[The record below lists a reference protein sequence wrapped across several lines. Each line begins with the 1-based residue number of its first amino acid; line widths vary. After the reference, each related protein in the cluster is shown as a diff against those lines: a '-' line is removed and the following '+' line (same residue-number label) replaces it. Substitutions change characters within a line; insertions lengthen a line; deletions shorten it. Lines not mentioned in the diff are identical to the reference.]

1 MLQPP
6 KKTELSTCWKALQ
19 SCSKGVNFT
28 LQQTT
33 QCGVSDLKVRGCNSK
48 RTEIPKRFSAIFAEY
63 LAVCLHLCQKFCV
76 ISENDAEFFASWT
89 AWPLFLHSFA
99 IYACTL
105 ATRLFSSLVWYW
117 ALLLKACY
125 WPRIENFLQ
134 EPLVRF
140 CLFLSRSARIAFRH
154 WFFWQSIYV
163 IFCLLSI
170 KRKQKFQHP
179 AWSLLGIRCLHLLT
193 PCFLGCILQRN
204 C

>member
-28 LQQTT
+28 LQHELHTVGCQTWKLEA
-33 QCGVSDLKVRGCNSK
+33 VKFEKNWNS
-48 RTEIPKRFSAIFAEY
+48 EAIFCNFCCIFSCIYVRNFA
-63 LAVCLHLCQKFCV
+63 LFLRMMPNFCV
-76 ISENDAEFFASWT
+76 LDCVNFRT
-89 AWPLFLHSFA
+89 CLHSFA